1 MALDT
6 NPHDIYRGT
15 SGIALP
21 TEISSEIWTRAQE
34 QSVIMRLSN
43 RVELPGTGET
53 IQVITGDPVVSVV
66 AESTEIGVSNSTFGT
81 KAMTPYKFATIELV
95 SKELIRDLPRLY
107 DTLIERIP
115 GAIGTGFD
123 GKVFGAA
130 SVGTGFDVLGG
141 ATAIALD
148 ASGKTAYEQLLAA
161 MDTVADYKG
170 ELNAWVLCTKGEVAL
185 LAETDQVGRPLF
197 TATVADGAIGR
208 ILGAD
213 IYKSKAVYVEGNA
226 TTPTPDVLGFAG
238 DFSQTRWGMVD
249 SITIEI
255 SRDATVNDGSKQV
268 NLWQRDMV
276 GIKVEATLGFVSRDD
291 GAGSPHF
298 PFVRL
303 TKAHPSA

>member
-6 NPHDIYRGT
+6 TAHDIYRGT

-21 TEISSEIWTRAQE
+21 TEVSNEIWARTQPE
-34 QSVIMRLSN
+34 SVIMRLSN
-43 RVELPGTGET
+43 RVELPGTGES

-66 AESTEIGVSNSTFGT
+66 AEATEIGVSNSTFGT
-81 KAMTPYKFATIELV
+81 KTMTPYKFAAIELV

-115 GAIGTGFD
+115 RAIATGFD
-123 GKVFGAA
+123 GKVFGSS
-130 SVGTGFDVLGG
+130 SVGTGFDVLGNT
-141 ATAIALD
+141 TAIAID

-161 MDTVADYKG
+161 VDTVADYKG
-170 ELNAWVLCTKGEVAL
+170 SLNAWVLCKKGEVAIL
-185 LAETDQVGRPLF
+185 GETDQVGRPLF
-197 TATVADGAIGR
+197 TPGTSEGSIGR
-208 ILGAD
+208 IIGAET
-213 IYKSKAVYVEGNA
+213 YESSAVYVAGNT

-249 SITIEI
+249 AITVEI
-255 SRDATVNDGSKQV
+255 SREATVNDGSKQV

-276 GIKVEATLGFVSRDD
+276 GIKVEASLGFVSRDD
-291 GAGSPHF
+291 GNSHF